1 MFSRGQWKLLFAA
14 KYFAFAGNV
23 FFPARKTGMRR
34 RMPRRR
40 VRLCRPKGQRMKAC
54 KSRQTL
60 SVVVLSALF
69 AVAIAPRAAAQAQA
83 STSAPAR
90 KAGTSASAPR
100 TPSEVVREFYRAL
113 RERRFREAF
122 ALSVFNPAVEGLS
135 AEEFQDLQVDFERI
149 AAGVPADIAL
159 TGEQLSGEE
168 ATVYMKLGDD
178 AAAPKVEPV
187 FLIRENGAWLVG
199 DREKRDYV
207 RKAGKKFFFEARIET
222 HHAEVEAMLKRI
234 VAAEFIYS
242 SQHGGA
248 YGDLAALVRAG
259 LVPQD
264 LLGTDTTG
272 YRFRVAVGQDAK
284 TYTATAEPAIYG
296 RTGKLSF
303 YLDQST
309 PLQSKDTGGKP
320 LKPSS
325 KKQ

>member
-1 MFSRGQWKLLFAA
+1 MKRMSTPRRAHWLRSVRSLSVAVLLF
-14 KYFAFAGNV
+14 G
-23 FFPARKTGMRR
+23 GM
-34 RMPRRR
+34 
-40 VRLCRPKGQRMKAC
+40 
-54 KSRQTL
+54 
-60 SVVVLSALF
+60 VVVSPVSAQQS
-69 AVAIAPRAAAQAQA
+69 ATKP
-83 STSAPAR
+83 APAPAHGAR
-90 KAGTSASAPR
+90 QMPR

-187 FLIRENGAWLVG
+187 FLIRENGVWLVG

-242 SQHGGA
+242 SQHSGA
-248 YGDLAALVRAG
+248 YGDLAALARAG

-272 YRFRVAVGQDAK
+272 YRFRVTVGQDAK
-284 TYTATAEPAIYG
+284 TYAATAEPASYG